1 MLLFSYDFIK
11 IGGTPK
17 KNRGRAIPACTS
29 VSAGRRSKPA
39 CPVGRSG
46 LHSCQ
51 RASGFTLL
59 SLAEV
64 QSSLRF
70 QMTLIQD
77 LKFKIN

>member
-1 MLLFSYDFIK
+1 M
-11 IGGTPK
+11 
-17 KNRGRAIPACTS
+17 KNRGRAI
-29 VSAGRRSKPA
+29 RSKPA
-39 CPVGRSG
+39 CRQVWPTLVPTRFGPACG
-46 LHSCQ
+46 K
-51 RASGFTLL
+51 AAAKAGFTLL